1 LRILPHTGLIN
12 ESLPIEEALL
22 MRARLHTRGGWIRL
36 SEGRTEDAVAAI
48 YDALSSA
55 MQRFLFQSVSGQAM
69 KINKNEDPSN
79 DLTLFTILKRSGIFD
94 ESVNLD
100 DFMYIYQTLDDALE
114 NRLSSFDETR
124 FIEIT
129 NKLLVNLDVLPFDMS
144 DLPDSTIL

>member
-1 LRILPHTGLIN
+1 MPHTGLIN
-12 ESLPIEEALL
+12 EAVPIEEALL
-22 MRARLHTRGGWIRL
+22 MRARLHVRGGWIRF
-36 SEGRTEDAVAAI
+36 SEGRREDAIAAI

-144 DLPDSTIL
+144 DLPDSISL